1 MLQTEAV
8 AYRLAVGRELK
19 KMEIPK
25 GRFMRST
32 VTERMLL
39 REIACATLET
49 LYS

>member
-8 AYRLAVGRELK
+8 TYRFAVGREL

-25 GRFMRST
+25 GRFMRGAG
-32 VTERMLL
+32 TERMLL